1 MQLAV
6 SRCRIGAFVR
16 QLAED
21 IRSDAV
27 GSIAVINGRFEGNA
41 VRISRYLPSDHN
53 SARCRQRRVVLA
65 FLHTRGSSKVTSKT
79 TDSLAHAY
87 KPHRPPPDTRHAPDA
102 RRRRDRWS

>member
-27 GSIAVINGRFEGNA
+27 GSIAVVNGRFEGNA

-53 SARCRQRRVVLA
+53 SGSMSTATRRARVPAHPRQLESD
-65 FLHTRGSSKVTSKT
+65 F
-79 TDSLAHAY
+79 
-87 KPHRPPPDTRHAPDA
+87 
-102 RRRRDRWS
+102 